1 MFIAATHCPL
11 VCLCFP
17 SQSINV
23 DLGADVGVRIR
34 RYPGHDVVVVPAPEA
49 FILQRYT
56 IVDLSVEFLGK
67 RAIENPAQR
76 EVEAWD
82 IFRDVDVSRAIERI
96 YESKSRQP
104 HVFP

>member
-1 MFIAATHCPL
+1 MFIAATPCPL

-17 SQSINV
+17 SQLINV
-23 DLGADVGVRIR
+23 DLGADVVVRIR

-56 IVDLSVEFLGK
+56 MVDLSVELFGK

-76 EVEAWD
+76 EAETWD
-82 IFRDVDVSRAIERI
+82 RFRDVDVSRTIERI
-96 YESKSRQP
+96 YE
-104 HVFP
+104 

>member
-1 MFIAATHCPL
+1 MFIAATPCPL

-23 DLGADVGVRIR
+23 DLGADVVVRIR
-34 RYPGHDVVVVPAPEA
+34 RYPGHDVVVVPASEA

-56 IVDLSVEFLGK
+56 MVDLSVELFGK

-76 EVEAWD
+76 EAETWD
-82 IFRDVDVSRAIERI
+82 RFRDVDVSRTIERI
-96 YESKSRQP
+96 YE
-104 HVFP
+104 

>member
-1 MFIAATHCPL
+1 MLIAATPCPL

-17 SQSINV
+17 SQSINI

-56 IVDLSVEFLGK
+56 IVDLSVELFDK
-67 RAIENPAQR
+67 RAIENPNQR
-76 EVEAWD
+76 EAETWD
-82 IFRDVDVSRAIERI
+82 RFRDVDMSRAIERI
-96 YESKSRQP
+96 YE
-104 HVFP
+104 

>member
-1 MFIAATHCPL
+1 MFIAATPCPI

-23 DLGADVGVRIR
+23 DLGADVVVRIR

-56 IVDLSVEFLGK
+56 IDDLGVEFLGK

-76 EVEAWD
+76 EAEAWD
-82 IFRDVDVSRAIERI
+82 KFGDVDVSRTIERI
-96 YESKSRQP
+96 YE
-104 HVFP
+104 

>member
-1 MFIAATHCPL
+1 MFIAATPCPL

-23 DLGADVGVRIR
+23 DLGADVVVRIR

-49 FILQRYT
+49 FTLQRYT
-56 IVDLSVEFLGK
+56 MVDLSVELFGK

-76 EVEAWD
+76 EAETWD
-82 IFRDVDVSRAIERI
+82 RFRDVDVSRTIERI
-96 YESKSRQP
+96 YE
-104 HVFP
+104 